1 MSTRETEYPVWRRP
15 VPEDE
20 DLAEQ
25 AEHLRRRHLLLDP
38 KFPWEMNDDAL
49 RPMYRTGRMFW
60 IFFVVLGGLVLMG
73 AVTWASQIYWG
84 LGITG
89 LNRPINWGLFLVN
102 TVYFIGIGHAGTFI
116 SAALRVLKID
126 WRRPISRAAETL
138 TLFALTAAGIS
149 ILMHLGRVWKAYWLL
164 PYPNQRGLWPNWHSP
179 LMWDLM
185 AILTYMTG
193 SMIFIYVGLLPDVAM
208 ARDHT
213 RGWRYRLYSILSLGW
228 RGTEK
233 EWAYHETTL
242 NIFSYVIIPVMFS
255 VHTIVSWDFAM
266 SLQPGWHSSIF
277 GPYFIFGALFS
288 GVAAVII
295 IMAVLRKSMRLEY
308 FLRAEHFS
316 GMAMFLLLLS
326 FSWAYFYFNDYIVPW
341 YGGEPVMHVIFDLF
355 RRGWAAP
362 LWFLMIFSNILLPWA
377 TLWSKRVRNNVGALV
392 IICIFIQIGMYL
404 ERYLIIPV
412 MLGFNELPF
421 SWGVYL
427 PRSEVLLTI
436 ACLAMVVLLYML
448 FSRFVPLIPVW
459 EVLEG
464 QILQGLRRIGRALVP
479 TRTEPH

>member
-138 TLFALTAAGIS
+138 TLFALTAAGLS

-164 PYPNQRGLWPNWHSP
+164 PYPNHRGLWPNWHSP

-193 SMIFIYVGLLPDVAM
+193 STIFIYVGLLPDVAM

-266 SLQPGWHSSIF
+266 SLQPGWHSTIF

-295 IMAVLRKSMRLEY
+295 IMAVIRKSMRLEY

-326 FSWAYFYFNDYIVPW
+326 FAWAYFYFNDYIVPW
-341 YGGEPVMHVIFDLF
+341 YGGEPVMRVIFDLF

-362 LWFLMIFSNILLPWA
+362 LWFLMIFGNILLPWA
-377 TLWSKRVRNNVGALV
+377 TLWSKRVRKNIGTLV

-404 ERYLIIPV
+404 ERFLIIPV

-427 PRSEVLLTI
+427 PRSGVLLTI

-464 QILQGLRRIGRALVP
+464 QIMQGLRRIGRALVP